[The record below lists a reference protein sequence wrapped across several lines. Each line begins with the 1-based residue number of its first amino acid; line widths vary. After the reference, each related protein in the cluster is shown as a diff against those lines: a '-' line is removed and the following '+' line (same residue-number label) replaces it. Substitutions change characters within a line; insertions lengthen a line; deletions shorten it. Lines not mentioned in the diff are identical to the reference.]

1 MKCNKVTSHAVQP
14 ATMNAPL
21 HSQRDLL
28 KAGVG
33 VSLLV
38 FMCGLNALTA
48 ATQQADFYVSTNGN
62 DSWSGQSAMPK
73 ANRSDGP
80 FATLD
85 KARTAVAGLRQ
96 AQPNR
101 AAPVTVTIADG
112 TYSLTAPITFTP
124 ADSGTAPSPTV
135 YAAAP
140 GATPVFTAGRRLRG
154 FKVENGRWTLTIPEV
169 KEGKWNFCQLWAD
182 GQRRFRPRLPSNGY
196 FLIADALPPSE
207 KTGKRGFDRF
217 KFREGDIQ
225 PDWANRSDVEAI
237 VFHLWAI
244 SHLRIAA
251 VDPAEQVVA
260 FTGSTSST
268 EWWGAMPKNRR
279 YFVENVKEA
288 LSEPGQWYL
297 DRPTGLLTYIP
308 VPGEDPAKTEII
320 APLLDTVLI
329 LKGSLDQG
337 RYVAHLTF
345 RGLAFGHNNWNSP
358 PEGNSYPQAEVNLRA
373 AVTAD
378 GARHCTLDRCTI
390 RNTATYAID
399 LGAGCKDNAVLNCT
413 LDDLGA
419 GGIKIGTTEILAE
432 DKQASGNTLHN
443 CVISHGGRL
452 HPAAVGVWIGQS
464 PNNAIEHNTIT
475 DFYCTGISLGWTW
488 GYGNHAGHHTQIAWN
503 HVYNIGQTVLSDMGG
518 FYSLG
523 NAEGTVLHHNL
534 FHDIDSFDYGG
545 WGIYFDEGTT
555 RIVAES
561 NIVYHAK
568 TGGFHQHYGKE
579 NIFRNNIVA
588 FCRLDQ
594 LQRTRDEEH
603 SSFTFERNIV
613 YFDQGTLFGSNW
625 KNDRFEMTRNLY
637 WRTDG
642 KPIVGWN
649 NTPWKEWQA
658 KGHDV
663 DSLIEDPLF
672 VAAERFDFRLK
683 PGSPAAKLGIQPID
697 LTGVG
702 SALPVP
708 PAPKSPAFPIPD
720 PSLPR
725 K

>member
-1 MKCNKVTSHAVQP
+1 MFNLANPPAVAQNVDFHVSP
-14 ATMNAPL
+14 A
-21 HSQRDLL
+21 
-28 KAGVG
+28 
-33 VSLLV
+33 
-38 FMCGLNALTA
+38 
-48 ATQQADFYVSTNGN
+48 GN
-62 DSWSGQSAMPK
+62 DSWSGRLAAPK
-73 ANRSDGP
+73 ADRSDGP

-85 KARTAVAGLRQ
+85 QARIAVADLRR

-101 AAPVTVTIADG
+101 ATPVQVTIAGG
-112 TYSLTAPITFTP
+112 TYTLAAPLTFTP
-124 ADSGTAPSPTV
+124 ADSGTAQSPTV

-140 GATPVFTAGRRLRG
+140 GATPVFTAGRVLRG
-154 FKVENGRWTLTIPEV
+154 FRVENGRWTLMIPEV
-169 KEGKWNFCQLWAD
+169 KEGAWNFCPLWAD
-182 GQRRFRPRLPSNGY
+182 GQRRFRPRLPKNGY
-196 FLIADALPPSE
+196 FRIADALPASE

-217 KFREGDIQ
+217 KFSEGDIRL
-225 PDWANRSDVEAI
+225 DWANLSDVEAI
-237 VFHLWAI
+237 VFHTWTM
-244 SHLRIAA
+244 SRFRIAS
-251 VDPAEQVVA
+251 VDPAEKAVT
-260 FTGSTSST
+260 FTGSTRTTS
-268 EWWGAMPKNRR
+268 WWGAMPKDRR

-308 VPGEDPAKTEII
+308 VPGEDPAKTQII
-320 APLLDTVLI
+320 APVLDTVLN
-329 LKGSLDQG
+329 LKGSPDQ
-337 RYVAHLTF
+337 RQYVAHLAF
-345 RGLAFGHNNWNSP
+345 RGLTFSHNNWVSP
-358 PEGNSYPQAEVNLRA
+358 PEVNLRA
-373 AVTAD
+373 AVTGD
-378 GARHCTLDRCTI
+378 GAHHCTFDRCTI

-399 LGAGCKDNAVLNCT
+399 LGAECKANAVLNCT

-419 GGIKIGTTEILAE
+419 GGLKIGTTGILAE
-432 DKQASGNTLHN
+432 DKQASGNTVRN

-464 PNNAIEHNTIT
+464 PKNIIEHNTVT
-475 DFYCTGISLGWTW
+475 DFYYTGISLGWTW
-488 GYGNHAGHHTQIAWN
+488 GYGNHAGHHNTIAWN

-555 RIVAES
+555 HILAES

-568 TGGFHQHYGKE
+568 TGGFHQRYGKE

-594 LQRTRDEEH
+594 LQRTRDEAH
-603 SSFTFERNIV
+603 LSFTFERNIV
-613 YFDQGTLFGSNW
+613 YFDRGTLFGSNW
-625 KNDRFEMTRNLY
+625 KNDRFKLSRNLY

-649 NTPWKEWQA
+649 NTPWADWQA
-658 KGHDV
+658 KGHDT
-663 DSLIEDPLF
+663 DSLITDPLF
-672 VAAERFDFRLK
+672 GDPEHFDFRLK
-683 PGSPAAKLGIQPID
+683 PGSPAERLGIQPID

-702 SALPVP
+702 STLPVP